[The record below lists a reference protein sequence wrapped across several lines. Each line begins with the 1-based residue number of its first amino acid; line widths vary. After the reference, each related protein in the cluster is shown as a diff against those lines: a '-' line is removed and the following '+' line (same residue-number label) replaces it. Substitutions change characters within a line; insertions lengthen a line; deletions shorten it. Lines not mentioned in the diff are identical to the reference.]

1 MVRLMKRVPR
11 LRGRLSELGA
21 CHLSLGAAR
30 WFTWTTSDQ
39 KKSWNMRLSRP
50 NTKSNRYSPAPS
62 HTHIRWPVP
71 SMRSSGFMGEQQAT
85 QHGREF
91 VALRSIFPDRDVF
104 FCGQARR
111 GEGQPNGALCYL
123 TS

>member
-1 MVRLMKRVPR
+1 MVRLMKPRRKRVWGRR
-11 LRGRLSELGA
+11 LEFWA
-21 CHLSLGAAR
+21 CHLLLRVAR

-39 KKSWNMRLSRP
+39 KKSWNIRLSRP
-50 NTKSNRYSPAPS
+50 NTKSNCHSPVPS

-71 SMRSSGFMGEQQAT
+71 SMRSSRLWANSRQ

-104 FCGQARR
+104 FSGQARR
-111 GEGQPNGALCYL
+111 GEGQPNEADHYI
-123 TS
+123 